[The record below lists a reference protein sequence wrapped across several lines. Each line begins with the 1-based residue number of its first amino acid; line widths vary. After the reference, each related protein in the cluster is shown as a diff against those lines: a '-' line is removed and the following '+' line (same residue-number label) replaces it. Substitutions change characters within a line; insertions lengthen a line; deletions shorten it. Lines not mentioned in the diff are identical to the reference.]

1 MLEYVFAALL
11 PVFLLL
17 LFNRV
22 LFSKYVPLGITILIL
37 VFGFDG
43 LHQPLPLQIIGG
55 LFTIVGFF
63 LGLKIHNKQ
72 RRKVK

>member
-1 MLEYVFAALL
+1 MLEYVYAALL
-11 PVFLLL
+11 PVLLQL

-37 VFGFDG
+37 LFGFDG
-43 LHQPLPLQIIGG
+43 LHQPVPLQIIAGVST
-55 LFTIVGFF
+55 LIGFF
-63 LGLKIHNKQ
+63 LGLKIHHRQ